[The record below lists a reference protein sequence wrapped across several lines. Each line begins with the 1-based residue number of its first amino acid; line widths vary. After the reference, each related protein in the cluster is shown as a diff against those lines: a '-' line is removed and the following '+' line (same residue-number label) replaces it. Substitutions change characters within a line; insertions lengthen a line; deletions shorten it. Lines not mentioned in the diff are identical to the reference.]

1 MQRVSPCT
9 TDNYNPKP
17 FSNNCWP
24 RNPPTRARLSP
35 PTSNALLQPQH
46 PRASRTALAA
56 VTASVCFGA
65 SVVATRFAV
74 GQTDP
79 ITLAFLRYT
88 IATLCMSP
96 VLIGALRTQ
105 IPRRDLFAI
114 VALGVIFFGLFPWSF
129 SASLQYLPSS
139 RVATIIATMP
149 LVTLLLSHWRGIE
162 RITAMMAI
170 GQCIALAGLW
180 LALGVGTPASSVA
193 TTNTLSDSRWLGVA
207 LAAITVSSGA
217 FYNVF
222 SRPLLKRYPP
232 LHISAI
238 SMAAGTCA
246 LAPLAAARGL
256 FTSPPH
262 FTTAGYGAVLFL
274 GTFGGALGFTLWI
287 WALQRSTPSRVAVF
301 LALNPVTAT
310 LLGAILLG
318 ERITSAFVLGLTL
331 VLAGIVLASR
341 RPPPRTLPAS

>member
-1 MQRVSPCT
+1 MFSGAPCSLDHTAYPSLHRVQPLSILRHRV
-9 TDNYNPKP
+9 DILVKP
-17 FSNNCWP
+17 P
-24 RNPPTRARLSP
+24 E
-35 PTSNALLQPQH
+35 
-46 PRASRTALAA
+46 PRAANTALAA
-56 VTASVCFGA
+56 VIASICFGA

-74 GQTDP
+74 GQTDA

-96 VLIGALRTQ
+96 VLIAALRTH
-105 IPRRDLFAI
+105 IPSRDLLAI
-114 VALGVIFFGLFPWSF
+114 AALGVVFFGLFPWSF

-139 RVATIIATMP
+139 RVATIIATTP

-162 RITAMMAI
+162 RITARMAM

-180 LALGVGTPASSVA
+180 LALGVGTPTASAAPA
-193 TTNTLSDSRWLGVA
+193 TTLSDSRWLGVA
-207 LAAITVSSGA
+207 LAAITVSCGA
-217 FYNVF
+217 LYNVF

-232 LHISAI
+232 LHVSAL

-256 FTSPPH
+256 FSAPPH
-262 FTTAGYGAVLFL
+262 FTTAGYGALLFL

-310 LLGAILLG
+310 LLGAIVLG

-341 RPPPRTLPAS
+341 RPRTATA